1 MHSDQR
7 IEDLAR
13 ELNIDS
19 GTSSSSA
26 DRMRKIAESIGMNDF
41 NSIYDVDKLEQKLTE
56 MLSEQRRREVL
67 ESEDNKSDNTKD
79 KNNVKFS
86 FKGLSTKVSLII
98 IGLGVVVILIIIFFN
113 VLLAPL
119 MELGII
125 EIGTG
130 GGTGK
135 TGTQPEEYDCQDCR
149 WREDVPVFF

>member
-56 MLSEQRRREVL
+56 MLSEKRRREVL
-67 ESEDNKSDNTKD
+67 ESEDNKSDNHKD
-79 KNNVKFS
+79 KEKNNVNVIPN
-86 FKGLSTKVSLII
+86 LAYVSCTT
-98 IGLGVVVILIIIFFN
+98 
-113 VLLAPL
+113 PL
-119 MELGII
+119 NSANTSSSISGE
-125 EIGTG
+125 
-130 GGTGK
+130 
-135 TGTQPEEYDCQDCR
+135 
-149 WREDVPVFF
+149 